1 MEKLRSFLK
10 QVTPT
15 FELYDKRSIIEEV
28 NVALTKFET
37 DIAVLFC
44 GEFKRGK
51 SSIVNAIVGDGLCPT
66 DIGIATSVITLIRY
80 GEKKKAVRYYG
91 RKFNS

>member
-44 GEFKRGK
+44 GEFKRG
-51 SSIVNAIVGDGLCPT
+51 IQYC
-66 DIGIATSVITLIRY
+66 
-80 GEKKKAVRYYG
+80 
-91 RKFNS
+91 